1 MGMKTWKIGA
11 KAAGTHVGGQVIVAN
26 PGRELNAAERAF
38 GQQVVDAV
46 NRTARQWRPVNDR
59 QPVTGEDA
67 EQLVSYTVMAGVPL
81 VMLRDAVTAE
91 KAARAAAMLA
101 QLCRQALTIEARFA
115 AIYTLAVT
123 AREQAEQGF
132 MDLMQVLCTSI
143 SWALPQPVLMDAPAH
158 AMRVKIGEV
167 SFPKPGGASKRAG
180 LADMRVELECAE
192 VGGTEI
198 APEPDA
204 MYFPLPL
211 FGPNK
216 AEPDVFL
223 EMWVDG
229 AQVIVDLTT
238 KRSGFGALRE
248 IVFVVEEVVEA
259 HRLGGWGARPA

>member
-26 PGRELNAAERAF
+26 PGRELNATERALR
-38 GQQVVDAV
+38 QQVVDAV
-46 NRTARQWRPVNDR
+46 NRAAKQWRPVNDK
-59 QPVTGEDA
+59 QPVTGENA

-81 VMLRDAVTAE
+81 VMLRDAV
-91 KAARAAAMLA
+91 MLA
-101 QLCRQALTIEARFA
+101 QLCRQTLTIEPRFA
-115 AIYTLAVT
+115 AIYALAVT
-123 AREQAEQGF
+123 AREQAQQGF
-132 MDLMQVLCTSI
+132 IDLMQVLCTSI
-143 SWALPQPVLMDAPAH
+143 SWALPQPVLIDAPAH
-158 AMRVKIGEV
+158 AMRVKIGDV
-167 SFPKPGGASKRAG
+167 SFPRPGGASKRAG
-180 LADMRVELECAE
+180 LADMRVELDCAE

-223 EMWVDG
+223 ELWVGG

-238 KRSGFGALRE
+238 KRSGFGALRA
-248 IVFVVEEVVEA
+248 IVFAVEEVAEA